1 MWEKN
6 HTRRD
11 FLKNAAA
18 SAAAGALFLG
28 DSGAAAPGQ
37 GPKSRV
43 VLIRDR
49 GLLDASGAPRKEA
62 VARMLDQAVAALMDV
77 RDPLGAWQ
85 RLFRP
90 TDVVGVKTNEW
101 NHLRT
106 PLDLEAAIRKRIM
119 DAGVS
124 GKNISVRDRGIRDDD
139 VFDRSTALVNV
150 RPMRTHYWAGVGSLI
165 KNYILFARLP
175 FMYHGDSCADLAEIW
190 NFPEVKGKTRLNVL
204 VMFTPLFHGVGP
216 HHYNRKYVWP
226 YNGLLVGTDPVAVDS
241 TGVRI
246 LLAKRREFFRE
257 DRPLSPPPKHVFLAD
272 TRHRLGTADPNRIE
286 LIRLGWKEGVLV

>member
-1 MWEKN
+1 MRGKN

-28 DSGAAAPGQ
+28 DTASAAPEP

-43 VLIRDR
+43 VLVRDR
-49 GLLDASGAPRKEA
+49 GLLDAAGAPRAEA
-62 VARMLDQAVAALMDV
+62 VRRMLDQAVAALLDE
-77 RDPLGAWQ
+77 RDPLRAWQ
-85 RLFRP
+85 RLFKP
-90 TDVVGVKTNEW
+90 SDTVGVKTNEW
-101 NHLRT
+101 NYLRT
-106 PLDLEAAIRKRIM
+106 PLPLEAAIRKRIM

-124 GKNISVRDRGIRDDD
+124 GKKISVRDRGIRDDD
-139 VFDRSTALVNV
+139 IFEKSTALVNV
-150 RPMRTHYWAGVGSLI
+150 RPMRTHHWAGVGSLI
-165 KNYILFARLP
+165 KNYIQFARLP

-190 NFPEVKGKTRLNVL
+190 NFPEVKGRTRLNVL

-216 HHYNRKYVWP
+216 HHFNRRYVWA
-226 YNGLLVGTDPVAVDS
+226 YQGLLVGADPVAVDS

-246 LLAKRREFFRE
+246 LLAKRREFFNE

-286 LIRLGWKEGVLV
+286 LVRLGWKEGSLI